1 MRSTGIPTPTGLSTP
16 AGIALYVGALLGP
29 SLLLLPGLAA
39 RIAGPAS
46 LVAWALLLVLSG
58 LLARVFMVLG
68 RTLPGT
74 DGVVGYTRAGFGP
87 GRVGDAAAR
96 AVGWC
101 FLAGVVLGAPVV
113 CLIGAAYVADL
124 TGGGPTATV
133 LLATVLLAVVVA
145 MALAGRAVRGGVQLV
160 LVALLAVLVAVAVL
174 GAAPHAQVENWTP
187 FAPHGWWSVG
197 RAASVLML
205 SFVGWEAISQLVARL
220 RDPGRQLPRII
231 GAAFAVTALIY
242 LGLAVVTVGV
252 LGARAGTGVPL
263 ADLLDVALGGTG
275 RYLAAAAAVALTLAA
290 TNAYLS
296 GAVEL
301 AGRLRG
307 AAAARRP
314 HGVQL
319 AVAGIGL
326 LVLGLVGAG
335 VITLDALVAVPT
347 ALFVTVYA
355 LCTAA
360 AVRLTT
366 GGTRVL
372 AALACAVVLVI
383 LVFSGWALLAVAAVA
398 VPAAVARRRSDRGR
412 GGLERDDPRHGGRG
426 RDGRLL
432 AWIHQEG
439 VELGEVV
446 DPVQDPPVRE
456 QAAGTDRP
464 EEGHAEL
471 QRRLEPVRPERRE
484 QRRADGVVEHGSEE
498 RAEHVPGR
506 VGERLRRGERQLDR
520 PGLDVRGQELET
532 ERGRRGGHGRPALDP
547 SQNTPDR
554 PITSASSISWTTAT
568 VGRRGR
574 AVVDEFHPQAV
585 RRFRVTFADVTA
597 SAAMSAGPVVP
608 DGDR

>member
-1 MRSTGIPTPTGLSTP
+1 MSTTGTPTPAGLSTP

-87 GRVGDAAAR
+87 GRLGAGAAR
-96 AVGWC
+96 VVGWC

-113 CLIGAAYVADL
+113 CLIGAGYVADL
-124 TGGGPTATV
+124 IGGGPTATV
-133 LLATVLLAVVVA
+133 LLAAVLLAAVVA
-145 MALAGRAVRGGVQLV
+145 MALAGRAVRGGVQLA

-174 GAAPHAQVENWTP
+174 GAAPHARVENWTP

-205 SFVGWEAISQLVARL
+205 SFVGWEAISPLVARL

-231 GAAFAVTALIY
+231 GAAFAVTAVIY

-296 GAVEL
+296 GAAEL

-307 AAAARRP
+307 TGTGRRE

-335 VITLDALVAVPT
+335 LITLDALVAVPT

-372 AALACAVVLVI
+372 AGLACAVVLVI
-383 LVFSGWALLAVAAVA
+383 LVFSGWALLAVVAVA
-398 VPAAVARRRSDRGR
+398 VPAAVAGR
-412 GGLERDDPRHGGRG
+412 TGGRH
-426 RDGRLL
+426 RVPTAR
-432 AWIHQEG
+432 H
-439 VELGEVV
+439 
-446 DPVQDPPVRE
+446 VRS
-456 QAAGTDRP
+456 AHLSG
-464 EEGHAEL
+464 
-471 QRRLEPVRPERRE
+471 
-484 QRRADGVVEHGSEE
+484 RRAAPS
-498 RAEHVPGR
+498 GR
-506 VGERLRRGERQLDR
+506 
-520 PGLDVRGQELET
+520 
-532 ERGRRGGHGRPALDP
+532 
-547 SQNTPDR
+547 
-554 PITSASSISWTTAT
+554 
-568 VGRRGR
+568 
-574 AVVDEFHPQAV
+574 
-585 RRFRVTFADVTA
+585 
-597 SAAMSAGPVVP
+597 
-608 DGDR
+608 